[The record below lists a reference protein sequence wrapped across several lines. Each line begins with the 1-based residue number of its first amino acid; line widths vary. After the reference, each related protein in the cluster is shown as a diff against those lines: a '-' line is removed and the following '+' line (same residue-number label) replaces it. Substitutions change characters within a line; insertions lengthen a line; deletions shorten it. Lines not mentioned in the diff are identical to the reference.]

1 MGVKEVPVATV
12 HPERPA
18 GEVQE
23 RQTGTPVVATPVV
36 ATPVVATPVVAVPR
50 YTRLVAFIYLI
61 FGTLE
66 ALIAI
71 RVVLKLLA
79 ANPQA
84 GFTSF
89 MYDLT
94 APFIAPFNGIFATPQ
109 SNGSVLE
116 FSSLLAIV
124 VYALLA
130 YLIVRII
137 EIVDRRTYVAP

>member
-1 MGVKEVPVATV
+1 VATV
-12 HPERPA
+12 HPDRPV
-18 GEVQE
+18 GEVHHDVHE
-23 RQTGTPVVATPVV
+23 HEIGVVESPVVTTPVVSVWPYA
-36 ATPVVATPVVAVPR
+36 
-50 YTRLVAFIYLI
+50 RLVAFIYLI

-66 ALIAI
+66 SLIGI

-84 GFTSF
+84 GFTRF
-89 MYDLT
+89 MYDVT
-94 APFIAPFNGIFATPQ
+94 APFVYPFQGIFATPQ

-124 VYALLA
+124 IYALLA

-137 EIVDRRTYVAP
+137 EIVGRRRTYVTT

>member
-1 MGVKEVPVATV
+1 VATV
-12 HPERPA
+12 HPDRPA
-18 GEVQE
+18 GDVHEHAIGVVQ
-23 RQTGTPVVATPVV
+23 
-36 ATPVVATPVVAVPR
+36 TPVVATPVVAVSR
-50 YTRLVAFIYLI
+50 YARPVAFIYLI

-66 ALIAI
+66 ALIGI
-71 RVVLKLLA
+71 RVILKLLA

-84 GFTSF
+84 GFTRF
-89 MYDLT
+89 MYDVT
-94 APFIAPFNGIFATPQ
+94 APFVYPFQGIFPTPQ

-137 EIVDRRTYVAP
+137 EVVDRRTYVAP